1 MKRPKKKEQIVAEVE
16 FCDKKVERSW
26 SLQVLLGVRVT
37 RCCELKHNVKVL
49 TLIRKLLLLDHE
61 PTIDEILEQAQN
73 K

>member
-37 RCCELKHNVKVL
+37 RCCELKHNVKAPFNRL
-49 TLIRKLLLLDHE
+49 RCL
-61 PTIDEILEQAQN
+61 
-73 K
+73 